1 VAYQEREIDG
11 SRTVPRHENGLA
23 PVASTQAT
31 ARFGM
36 TERKQGRSGL
46 VVFGLLAVVLLGAI
60 GATVL
65 LANDY
70 RNLNRLLAR
79 FGYDPVAVVQQGRQL
94 RPYELKGNRMPRP
107 RGVISERLL
116 TPVTPTQ
123 TQFVRTIRK
132 APEMLCEALRRSG
145 FETAGWKAGL
155 FDQQSW
161 ECQSYREF
169 RDARDGTTPPS
180 SAFLSI
186 RGNAEARVS
195 SFRIKLNIEN
205 AATQGLVTDAVIAAI
220 EVFLDEVRWEEA
232 PDIFADIRA
241 LKEFYIIRF
250 GNRIQLKKEF
260 SETPRYNFTITPD
273 RTRNRGTYLPD
284 YFDRSRWLP
293 LPDTL

>member
-1 VAYQEREIDG
+1 MGPGA
-11 SRTVPRHENGLA
+11 A
-23 PVASTQAT
+23 ASTRAT

-36 TERKQGRSGL
+36 TQRKQGRSGL
-46 VVFGLLAVVLLGAI
+46 LVFGLLAVLLLGAI

-65 LANDY
+65 LANNY
-70 RNLNRLLAR
+70 RNLNLLFAR
-79 FGYDPVAVVQQGRQL
+79 FGHAPIDTTPRPREL
-94 RPYELKGNRMPRP
+94 RPYEMKGNRLPRP
-107 RGVISERLL
+107 KGIIPERLL
-116 TPVTPTQ
+116 DPVAFGQ

-132 APEMLCEALRRSG
+132 PPEMLCEALRRSG

-169 RDARDGTTPPS
+169 PDASDGANPAS

-186 RGNAEARVS
+186 RGNAETRVS

-205 AATQGLVTDAVIAAI
+205 PATRDRVTDAVIAAI
-220 EVFLDEVRWEEA
+220 GVFLDEVRWEEA

-241 LKEFYIIRF
+241 LEEFDLIRF

-260 SETPRYNFTITPD
+260 GETPRYNFIVTPD
-273 RTRNRGTYLPD
+273 RTRGRGSYLPD
-284 YFDRSRWLP
+284 YFDRSRWLK
-293 LPDTL
+293 LPEKP

>member
-1 VAYQEREIDG
+1 MD
-11 SRTVPRHENGLA
+11 PA
-23 PVASTQAT
+23 PHGPGTTASTRAT

-79 FGYDPVAVVQQGRQL
+79 FGYDPVTVTPQTRDL
-94 RPYELKGNRMPRP
+94 RPYELKGNRVPRP
-107 RGVISERLL
+107 RGLIPERLL
-116 TPVTPTQ
+116 TPVTPMQ
-123 TQFVRTIRK
+123 TRFVRTIRK
-132 APEMLCEALRRSG
+132 APEMLCDALRRSG

-169 RDARDGTTPPS
+169 PDASDGANPPS

-186 RGNAEARVS
+186 RGNAETRVS

-205 AATQGLVTDAVIAAI
+205 TATQNRVTDAVIAAI

-241 LKEFYIIRF
+241 LKEFDIIRF

-260 SETPRYNFTITPD
+260 SETPRYNFIITPD
-273 RTRNRGTYLPD
+273 RTRTRGTYLPD
-284 YFDRSRWLP
+284 YFDRGRWLP
-293 LPDTL
+293 LPDKL

>member
-1 VAYQEREIDG
+1 MRPI
-11 SRTVPRHENGLA
+11 
-23 PVASTQAT
+23 ASTRAI

-46 VVFGLLAVVLLGAI
+46 VVFGLLAIVLLGAI

-65 LANDY
+65 LANGN
-70 RNLNRLLAR
+70 RNLNRLLAH
-79 FGYDPVAVVQQGRQL
+79 FGYDPVTVAPHARQL
-94 RPYELKGNRMPRP
+94 RPYELKGNRLPRP
-107 RGVISERLL
+107 KGLISERLL
-116 TPVTPTQ
+116 TPVTPMQ

-132 APEMLCEALRRSG
+132 APEMLCEALRRGG

-155 FDQQSW
+155 LDRQSW

-169 RDARDGTTPPS
+169 PDAGDGANTPS

-186 RGNAEARVS
+186 RGNAETRVS

-205 AATQGLVTDAVIAAI
+205 TATQNRVTDAVIAAI
-220 EVFLDEVRWEEA
+220 EVFLDEVRWREA
-232 PDIFADIRA
+232 PDIFANIRA
-241 LKEFYIIRF
+241 LREFDIIRF

-260 SETPRYNFTITPD
+260 GETPRYNFIITPD
-273 RTRNRGTYLPD
+273 RTRNRGSYLPD

-293 LPDTL
+293 LPDRL

>member
-1 VAYQEREIDG
+1 MAYQERKIDRGRGLPAG
-11 SRTVPRHENGLA
+11 STR
-23 PVASTQAT
+23 AT

-46 VVFGLLAVVLLGAI
+46 VVFGLFAIVLLGAI

-70 RNLNRLLAR
+70 RNLNLLLAR
-79 FGYDPVAVVQQGRQL
+79 FGYDPLEAKPRERAL
-94 RPYELKGNRMPRP
+94 RPYEMKGNRMPRP
-107 RGVISERLL
+107 EGLISDRLL
-116 TPVTPTQ
+116 TPVTPMQ

-132 APEMLCEALRRSG
+132 APEALCEALRRGG
-145 FETAGWKAGL
+145 FVNSGWKAGV

-169 RDARDGTTPPS
+169 ADARDGTNPPS

-186 RGNAEARVS
+186 KGNAETRVS

-205 AATQGLVTDAVIAAI
+205 PATQTQVTDAVITAI

-232 PDIFADIRA
+232 PDIFENIRA
-241 LKEFYIIRF
+241 LKEFDIVRF

-260 SETPRYNFTITPD
+260 SETPRYNFTVAPD
-273 RTRNRGTYLPD
+273 PTLNRGSYLPD

-293 LPDTL
+293 LAEKL